1 MKRRIAVILG
11 LLALAGCLG
20 PSGSGPNGASR
31 QSDTA
36 EQFSRMVQALEAGD
50 TAGIENALDR
60 RMPGYQ
66 KFVEE
71 LRTEASR
78 VHKVRVTLKEATWRM
93 NAESAVMAARFEKR
107 FVGAADAVPG
117 LFEGRMTLLMRQE
130 GGRWIV
136 TGVSGDNLFGL
147 PPALP

>member
-1 MKRRIAVILG
+1 MKHHIAVVAG
-11 LLALAGCLG
+11 LMVLAGCLG
-20 PSGSGPNGASR
+20 PSGPGGVSR
-31 QSDTA
+31 QSDAA
-36 EQFSRMVQALEAGD
+36 EHFSRMVQALEAGD
-50 TAGIENALDR
+50 TAGIETALDR
-60 RMPGYQ
+60 KMHGYQ

-78 VHKVRVTLKEATWRM
+78 VHQVRVTLMDATWRV
-93 NAESAVMAARFEKR
+93 NAETAVMAARFEKR

-117 LFEGRMTLLMRQE
+117 LFEGRMTLFMRQA
-130 GGRWIV
+130 GGRWIL

>member
-1 MKRRIAVILG
+1 MKRRMSVILG

-20 PSGSGPNGASR
+20 PSGPGPSSR
-31 QSDTA
+31 KSDATD
-36 EQFSRMVQALEAGD
+36 QFSRLVQALESGD

-60 RMPGYQ
+60 KMPGYQ

-78 VHKVRVTLKEATWRM
+78 VHQVRVNLKDVTWRV
-93 NAESAVMAARFEKR
+93 NAELAVMAARFEKR
-107 FVGAADAVPG
+107 FVDAADAVPG
-117 LFEGRMTLLMRQE
+117 LFEGRMTLFMRQA